1 MEHLSFTFESG
12 GRHVRGSAPY
22 ALVGVVASGN
32 LEVLVERGEGGAGCA
47 VEVDTNRPGF
57 AETWQAVLARFAEE
71 YDLSGF
77 RISIHDAGAVP
88 AVATLRLHQA
98 VEELAEEP
106 DEE

>member
-1 MEHLSFTFESG
+1 MERLSFTLECG
-12 GRHVRGSAPY
+12 GRRVRGSAPY

-32 LEVLVERGEGGAGCA
+32 LEVLVERGEGGAGCV
-47 VEVDTNRPGF
+47 VEIDTNRPGF
-57 AETWQAVLARFAEE
+57 AEAWGAVLARFAEE

-77 RISIHDAGAVP
+77 RITIHDAGAVP
-88 AVATLRLHQA
+88 AVVTLRLHQA